1 VPRQDPIFFD
11 QVGHALLLPGAERAS
26 QHRQK
31 HPRGGDV
38 DHRGSLYHRLP
49 FGAAVRLGRV
59 LGQYEIVD
67 DVALLLMDP
76 ASDGPEKELQWM

>member
-1 VPRQDPIFFD
+1 
-11 QVGHALLLPGAERAS
+11 
-26 QHRQK
+26 
-31 HPRGGDV
+31 
-38 DHRGSLYHRLP
+38 
-49 FGAAVRLGRV
+49 VRLGRV